1 MALSTS
7 EAKAGADRVYSWLNI
22 SGKKRFVFFCLFAID
37 LLIRPKFRLKNGV
50 TSSRSSTRGNVSTK
64 TLTIAVRLLLI
75 KPEDTGQ
82 SVITRS
88 DWWV

>member
-1 MALSTS
+1 MNMAL
-7 EAKAGADRVYSWLNI
+7 
-22 SGKKRFVFFCLFAID
+22 
-37 LLIRPKFRLKNGV
+37 LLPDQV
-50 TSSRSSTRGNVSTK
+50 PRGNVSTK
-64 TLTIAVRLLLI
+64 TLTIAVLLLLI